1 VCSVLELEDL
11 AEDPRYKHNPGR
23 LENHALLIERIGQ
36 ACAKRDSRDVVE
48 MIVNADVIGA
58 PFNTPMTVLEDPHVQ
73 AEGQT
78 LTLKIGDHDG
88 RLPPL
93 PIETNTFR
101 FGVRHPA
108 PKDAGIHT
116 REVLSELSYTT
127 DEIDAFA
134 RKGVISGPDLPAKKG
149 GGSH

>member
-1 VCSVLELEDL
+1 
-11 AEDPRYKHNPGR
+11 
-23 LENHALLIERIGQ
+23 LLIERIGQ

-116 REVLSELSYTT
+116 REVLSELGYAA